1 MTSLL
6 MSYHQHIQSV
16 LRSFEERTI
25 SFLVLL
31 LCRCVTASKNEYF
44 LVLKQILTS
53 IHMFQ
58 LLAKSVFAVSANG
71 ALTHYKFRVVYMSW
85 QLANF
90 PGFSARFRR
99 LLSLLHKSKYVEEM
113 DPQPSTFH
121 KTRLLKNLKKTLHVL
136 LPLSHK
142 HLNNKTKLFIRTE
155 NAERVPIHTWC

>member
-1 MTSLL
+1 

-16 LRSFEERTI
+16 LRSFEERNI

-71 ALTHYKFRVVYMSW
+71 DLTHYKFRVVYKS
-85 QLANF
+85 QLLAKF
-90 PGFSARFRR
+90 AGFSARFHR

-121 KTRLLKNLKKTLHVL
+121 KTPAT
-136 LPLSHK
+136 
-142 HLNNKTKLFIRTE
+142 
-155 NAERVPIHTWC
+155 